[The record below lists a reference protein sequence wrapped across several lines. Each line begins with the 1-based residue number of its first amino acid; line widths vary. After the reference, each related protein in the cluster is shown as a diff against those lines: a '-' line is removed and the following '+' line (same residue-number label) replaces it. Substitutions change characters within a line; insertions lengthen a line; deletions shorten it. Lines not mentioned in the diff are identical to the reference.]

1 MQASDTKQQELT
13 ENGIATV
20 YREEPGF
27 DMVDVYQGDDPEDDG
42 SWVNMYGG
50 RMYDGI
56 IPDENGHPVYE
67 DGSIISY
74 YTDSSGDMEYIIQ
87 AGIVDLN
94 DSLLGKTIHVNFKDL
109 GFFSKGK
116 FTPAVEGNWNFR
128 MILPDVSSA
137 KDIEVGQKVEG
148 TGFVMES
155 ISISPVSMKVNY
167 SVIEVPEIREDENG
181 IPRVQGVVLKDGT
194 RLPYLTDGGKSGYTD
209 STKTHAYHMA
219 GYDRV
224 IDVDEVDALIVQ
236 TLPGN
241 ETVEIPIL

>member
-1 MQASDTKQQELT
+1 MKSSETKFLVKKAQRHDKDAFTELMQLYMKDMYRTAIAILMNEEDAAIHHYWGRGMTGNLQASDTKQQELT

-27 DMVDVYQGDDPEDDG
+27 DMVDVYQGDDPE
-42 SWVNMYGG
+42 
-50 RMYDGI
+50 
-56 IPDENGHPVYE
+56 E

-137 KDIEVGQKVEG
+137 KVRTVFLE
-148 TGFVMES
+148 
-155 ISISPVSMKVNY
+155 Y
-167 SVIEVPEIREDENG
+167 RE
-181 IPRVQGVVLKDGT
+181 L
-194 RLPYLTDGGKSGYTD
+194 Y
-209 STKTHAYHMA
+209 
-219 GYDRV
+219 
-224 IDVDEVDALIVQ
+224 
-236 TLPGN
+236 
-241 ETVEIPIL
+241 